1 MHLGREICVTLAVG
15 SLTPE
20 IFAGSFYDMVLKFS
34 VSFGLVLYVAIF
46 CCFLIGREALEM
58 PPTGNSPP
66 DVGENHVPTDYN
78 LKPGNN
84 ALRPLRV

>member
-1 MHLGREICVTLAVG
+1 MHLGRGICVTLAVG

-46 CCFLIGREALEM
+46 CCFLIGREVPEM
-58 PPTGNSPP
+58 PLTSNFPP
-66 DVGENHVPTDYN
+66 GFVGVYSLDSYVNNLRENQTCVQ
-78 LKPGNN
+78 
-84 ALRPLRV
+84 